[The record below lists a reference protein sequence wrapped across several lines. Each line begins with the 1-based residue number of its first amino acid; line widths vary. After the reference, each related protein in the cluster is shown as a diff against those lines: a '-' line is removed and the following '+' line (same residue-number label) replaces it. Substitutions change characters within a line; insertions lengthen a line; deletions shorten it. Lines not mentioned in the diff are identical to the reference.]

1 MRGTRLPARHRART
15 FALAGV
21 LATALAAPREL
32 RAWGSVVHQA
42 VTLRALDTLPG
53 GLKPF
58 YKEHRLEMPA
68 LALEPEIPA
77 EGPERRFAIDA
88 LLPFPFA
95 EFPRTEAAGQARFGE
110 ALGRV
115 GRLPWLVREAYARLS
130 EAFKAK
136 DKGRILAESDAL
148 AGLVIDLHNPLALTQ
163 NADGQATNQHGLW
176 IRFSERLP
184 EALGKGLK
192 LDPDAAHY
200 LDDPDAY
207 IFAMI
212 ADSYVW
218 LDNLLYQEDLAR
230 RGQAGYTELYY
241 EALALRAGSLLKERL
256 SRAAGDVGSY
266 WYSAWTAAG
275 RPELKRD

>member
-1 MRGTRLPARHRART
+1 MGLSWPFMACLACCLVVLP
-15 FALAGV
+15 L
-21 LATALAAPREL
+21 EL
-32 RAWGSVVHQA
+32 RAWGGVVHQA
-42 VTLRALDTLPG
+42 VTARAIDTLPG

-58 YKEHRLEMPA
+58 YRNHRLEIPS
-68 LALEPEIPA
+68 LGLEPSIPA
-77 EGPERRFAIDA
+77 EGPERRFAIDG

-95 EFPRTEAAGQARFGE
+95 EFPRSEPLARARFGD
-110 ALGRV
+110 ALARA
-115 GRLPWLVREAYARLS
+115 GRLPWLVRESYARLTQ
-130 EAFKAK
+130 AFKAGVK
-136 DKGRILAESDAL
+136 QRMLEESDVL
-148 AGLVIDLHNPLALTQ
+148 AGLVADLHNPLALTQ
-163 NADGQATNQHGLW
+163 NADGQASGQHGLW
-176 IRFSERLP
+176 VRFGERFP
-184 EALGKGLK
+184 ESLGKGLK

-241 EALALRAGSLLKERL
+241 EALALRAGTILKDRL

-266 WYSAWTAAG
+266 WYTAWTAAG
-275 RPELKRD
+275 RPELKQD